1 MLYLIL
7 ISLISYVCKDSYSK
21 EGHIHRFWNISFLG
35 EPSTRGSL
43 LFTVSAPLHILPF
56 SRPSLHPV
64 TQNGCPSASGAREL
78 VSSPLSRPP
87 LHPLTQNGGPSSS
100 THTEWRPLFIHS
112 HRMAA
117 PPLLERVSSSPR
129 HSPARH
135 FIHSHRM
142 AAPPLLERVSS
153 SPRHSP
159 ARHFIYSH
167 RMAAP
172 PLLERVS
179 SSPHTPSPSFAWYS
193 SHPESCGSLS
203 HSLRTLLSC
212 HFPREVSP

>member
-1 MLYLIL
+1 MSAKTHIPKKVTFTDSGTYLF
-7 ISLISYVCKDSYSK
+7 
-21 EGHIHRFWNISFLG
+21 GGN
-35 EPSTRGSL
+35 
-43 LFTVSAPLHILPF
+43 PL
-56 SRPSLHPV
+56 PV
-64 TQNGCPSASGAREL
+64 
-78 VSSPLSRPP
+78 
-87 LHPLTQNGGPSSS
+87 GPSSS
-100 THTEWRPLFIHS
+100 LFQLPSTSCHSPARHFIQSHRMAAPLLLERVNSFLRHSPARHFTHTEWRPLFIHS

>member
-1 MLYLIL
+1 MSAKTHIPKKVTFTDSGTYLF
-7 ISLISYVCKDSYSK
+7 
-21 EGHIHRFWNISFLG
+21 GGN
-35 EPSTRGSL
+35 
-43 LFTVSAPLHILPF
+43 PL
-56 SRPSLHPV
+56 PV
-64 TQNGCPSASGAREL
+64 
-78 VSSPLSRPP
+78 
-87 LHPLTQNGGPSSS
+87 GPSSS
-100 THTEWRPLFIHS
+100 LFQLPSTSCHSPARHFIQS

-117 PPLLERVSSSPR
+117 PTLLERVSSSPR